1 MKLEDLIR
9 VYGFPK
15 YIDNLQE
22 LKQLIEKSKEE
33 SFKHPIEWW
42 IIRFVNGKIFYYD
55 YIKKGWEPL
64 DEDWGFEK

>member
-1 MKLEDLIR
+1 MKLVDLIR
-9 VYGFPK
+9 VCGFPK

-22 LKQLIEKSKEE
+22 LKRLIEKSKKE

-55 YIKKGWEPL
+55 YIKKGWELL
-64 DEDWGFEK
+64 DEDLGFEK